1 MVGWISGADGA
12 LAMPV
17 PQDSYD
23 SEDSYDS
30 DDVAW
35 AEAEEA
41 ERRREEAARLDE
53 DPSSDEDELADR
65 GRGASRERRS
75 PASDLSSER
84 DEEASALE
92 TSAMSATS
100 TELEDGV
107 GRLRLQPA
115 LSPMRDLESD
125 GTSQYDDSDEDGDSR
140 IGDGGSLLSESDATA
155 LGYGD
160 GEDDDE
166 EETEVLMRY
175 VGVTS
180 TRRELKISEVVDKVK
195 TQVFK
200 RALEASVERVPAR
213 SGKATR
219 TWKATEE
226 AELVQAIDEAADP
239 RHPENF
245 FATLADQLQ
254 RDEVDVRNKLMMS
267 EKHVAM
273 CYVRAFLDMEQ
284 LVTLT
289 PRGPEI
295 RVHDD
300 NNHLLAS
307 HILAN
312 EMGRLKGQKQQLH
325 RALRVDAQQ
334 VVDELEYRGPEDESE
349 RSNWEPIVTGWN
361 VLREN
366 TEVLPVP
373 GTEDQVSHRIAARS

>member
-1 MVGWISGADGA
+1 MPTRIS
-12 LAMPV
+12 
-17 PQDSYD
+17 QDSSD

-53 DPSSDEDELADR
+53 DPSSDDELGDR
-65 GRGASRERRS
+65 GRGAFRERRS
-75 PASDLSSER
+75 PASDQSSER

-92 TSAMSATS
+92 TSATSA
-100 TELEDGV
+100 ELEDGV
-107 GRLRLQPA
+107 GRGALRLQPA

-125 GTSQYDDSDEDGDSR
+125 GTSQSDSDEDGDSR
-140 IGDGGSLLSESDATA
+140 FGDGGSLLSESDVTA

-160 GEDDDE
+160 GEDEDE
-166 EETEVLMRY
+166 EEVLMQY
-175 VGVTS
+175 VGVTT
-180 TRRELKISEVVDKVK
+180 TRRELKVSEVIDKVK

-200 RALEASVERVPAR
+200 RALAASVERVPAR
-213 SGKATR
+213 LGKATR

-226 AELVQAIDEAADP
+226 AELVQAIDEAADS

-295 RVHDD
+295 RVHEGVND
-300 NNHLLAS
+300 HLLAS

-312 EMGRLKGQKQQLH
+312 EMGRPKGQKQLH
-325 RALRVDAQQ
+325 RALRVDVQQ

-349 RSNWEPIVTGWN
+349 RSSWEPIRTGWN

-366 TEVLPVP
+366 IEVLPVP
-373 GTEDQVSHRIAARS
+373 GTEDQVSYRLATHS